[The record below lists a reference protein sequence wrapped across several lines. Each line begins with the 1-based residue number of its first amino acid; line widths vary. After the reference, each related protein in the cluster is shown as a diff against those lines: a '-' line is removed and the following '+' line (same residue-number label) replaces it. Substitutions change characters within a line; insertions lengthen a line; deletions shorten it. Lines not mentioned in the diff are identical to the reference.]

1 MENSRFLRA
10 CRRETVDCTPVW
22 MMRQAGRY
30 LPEYR
35 ALRKKYSFWEMCKQP
50 ELAVEVT
57 LQPLRRMDIDA
68 AILFSDILV
77 PLEGMG
83 AGFEFIEGRGP
94 VLDHPIRTAAD
105 IDKLSVIDARE
116 VVPFVMEAIRMLRL
130 ELDGKVPLIGFS
142 GAPFTLASYLVEGG
156 GSRQYQHV
164 KTLMY
169 AEPEL
174 YHQLMVKI
182 TEVVISYLSAQIEA
196 GAQVIQLFDS
206 WVGCLNR
213 ADYYEY
219 VYPYS
224 RKIFRTLSTFK
235 VPMIHFA
242 NQASTLLDMVRDAG
256 GDIIGVD
263 WRLDLDTAWKI
274 IGDQQGIQ
282 GNLDPII
289 LFAPISEIRNRVARI
304 LRQADG
310 RPGHIFNLGH
320 GILPTTPIDHAKAM
334 IDAVHEFSAR

>member
-10 CRRETVDCTPVW
+10 CRRQAVDCTPVW

-35 ALRKKYSFWEMCKQP
+35 ALREKYSFWEMCKQP

-57 LQPLRRMDIDA
+57 LQPLRRMDMDA

-105 IDKLSVIDARE
+105 IEKLTIIDARE
-116 VVPFVMEAIRMLRL
+116 VVPFVMEAIRMLRREL
-130 ELDGKVPLIGFS
+130 EGKVPLIGFS

-169 AEPEL
+169 SEPVL
-174 YHQLMVKI
+174 YHQLMAKI
-182 TEVVISYLSAQIEA
+182 TDVVISYLSAQIEA
-196 GAQVIQLFDS
+196 GAQVVQLFDS
-206 WVGCLNR
+206 WVGCLGPL
-213 ADYYEY
+213 DY
-219 VYPYS
+219 
-224 RKIFRTLSTFK
+224 RN
-235 VPMIHFA
+235 M
-242 NQASTLLDMVRDAG
+242 STLTTVKFLRP
-256 GDIIGVD
+256 
-263 WRLDLDTAWKI
+263 WK
-274 IGDQQGIQ
+274 
-282 GNLDPII
+282 LTMCRK
-289 LFAPISEIRNRVARI
+289 F
-304 LRQADG
+304 
-310 RPGHIFNLGH
+310 
-320 GILPTTPIDHAKAM
+320 ILPIRPQP
-334 IDAVHEFSAR
+334 